1 MPKDNESTMKWKI
14 DIRELTTAMQTA
26 KRNISQAN
34 AEFKNATA
42 GMTRWQNSITG
53 VEAKIKQ
60 LNSVSANQKEVLKQ
74 LNEEYKIIVKEFGE
88 ASPEA
93 QKLATQILNQET
105 AIKKTESQLS
115 NYNDSLEELKQAE
128 IDASSESAKLART
141 IESQEQE
148 LDSLK
153 KAYKE
158 AVLAKG
164 ADSKEAK
171 TLANEITTLNGTLN
185 ENRAKMEEA
194 DKATDEL
201 TESLETADK
210 EASEAGNGGFTV
222 LKGALAGLVA
232 EGISIAVEGLKD
244 MAVALVD
251 VGKAAIGNYA
261 DYEQLVGG
269 VETLF
274 KDASG
279 TVQNY
284 ADEAYKTAGLSANE
298 YMETVT
304 GFSASLIQGLGGDTQ
319 QAAELANRKAPEHL
333 ELAMEEGKE
342 RDKIEKLVR
351 NYGSLFIGHNSAEV
365 FGDYAAGLNHTLPTS
380 GAARYSGGLSVRVF
394 LKTVTTLR
402 ADKGSEGMKKSAV
415 AAGALG
421 DAEGLAAHARAARI
435 RLGE

>member
-128 IDASSESAKLART
+128 IDASSESSKLART

-284 ADEAYKTAGLSANE
+284 ADERQISFYDALCEADQIMAVEHGSIIE
-298 YMETVT
+298 V
-304 GFSASLIQGLGGDTQ
+304 D
-319 QAAELANRKAPEHL
+319 AELELVFRIIIAHGAIPFLRLFLRHARKAQDLGKRARPVDRLRPLHEGGPAL
-333 ELAMEEGKE
+333 LA
-342 RDKIEKLVR
+342 
-351 NYGSLFIGHNSAEV
+351 
-365 FGDYAAGLNHTLPTS
+365 LP
-380 GAARYSGGLSVRVF
+380 R
-394 LKTVTTLR
+394 LR
-402 ADKGSEGMKKSAV
+402 GE
-415 AAGALG
+415 ALQC
-421 DAEGLAAHARAARI
+421 AFQRR
-435 RLGE
+435 R

>member
-128 IDASSESAKLART
+128 IDASSESSKLART

-201 TESLETADK
+201 TESLESADK

-319 QAAELANRKAPEHL
+319 QAAELANRAITDMADNSNKMGTDMNSLMSAYQGFAKQNYTMLDNLKLGYGGTQQEMIRL
-333 ELAMEEGKE
+333 INDSGILNE
-342 RDKIEKLVR
+342 KIE
-351 NYGSLFIGHNSAEV
+351 
-365 FGDYAAGLNHTLPTS
+365 
-380 GAARYSGGLSVRVF
+380 
-394 LKTVTTLR
+394 
-402 ADKGSEGMKKSAV
+402 
-415 AAGALG
+415 
-421 DAEGLAAHARAARI
+421 
-435 RLGE
+435 RLD

>member
-74 LNEEYKIIVKEFGE
+74 LNEEYKIIVREFGE

-128 IDASSESAKLART
+128 IDASSETSKLART

-171 TLANEITTLNGTLN
+171 TLANEITSLNGTLN

-194 DKATDEL
+194 DKAADEL

-244 MAVALVD
+244 MATALVD

-274 KDASG
+274 KEASG

-319 QAAELANRKAPEHL
+319 AAADLANRAITDMADNSNKMGTDMTSLMSAYQGF
-333 ELAMEEGKE
+333 AKQ
-342 RDKIEKLVR
+342 
-351 NYGSLFIGHNSAEV
+351 NYTMLDN
-365 FGDYAAGLNHTLPTS
+365 LNT
-380 GAARYSGGLSVRVF
+380 
-394 LKTVTTLR
+394 
-402 ADKGSEGMKKSAV
+402 M
-415 AAGALG
+415 GALV
-421 DAEGLAAHARAARI
+421 A
-435 RLGE
+435 